1 MSKDRYAPA
10 ALDRARDEL
19 FSHIQRC
26 GVLDADSDQKQEWL
40 DDTIEFLAE
49 RYVDL
54 SREDLGALRTMGENY
69 CSPAIARASDPAE
82 DEPHDEAESTEDDGE
97 PEPSEVGA
105 V

>member
-1 MSKDRYAPA
+1 MSKDRYAPT

-40 DDTIEFLAE
+40 DDTMEFLAE
-49 RYVDL
+49 RYADL
-54 SREDLGALRTMGENY
+54 SKEELGALRTMGENY
-69 CSPAIARASDPAE
+69 CSPAIPHGPTSAE
-82 DEPHDEAESTEDDGE
+82 DQPQDEAESTEDDGE

-105 V
+105 A

>member
-1 MSKDRYAPA
+1 
-10 ALDRARDEL
+10 LDRARDEL

-49 RYVDL
+49 RYADL
-54 SREDLGALRTMGENY
+54 SREELGLLRTMGENY
-69 CSPAIARASDPAE
+69 CSPAIPHGKSPGDDPR
-82 DEPHDEAESTEDDGE
+82 PDEAESAEDDGE